1 MTNVLIVTALEL
13 RHPMTLI
20 VQVEPGDST
29 RDQHAHVAQRLS

>member
-20 VQVEPGDST
+20 VHVEPGDAP
-29 RDQHAHVAQRLS
+29 RDRQA